1 MVPAPP
7 LETAMRPNTLPTL
20 VLAAIVLVTGCA
32 TRAHADDW
40 KDRLRD
46 SLGGSRSSRLS
57 ESEASGGIKEALAQG
72 VHRAVTQLGRTDGFY
87 GDSAVRIR
95 IPGQLGKIADTA
107 RQLGA
112 GRKVDEFELA
122 MNRAAEKAVPIAA
135 DVFADAVR
143 QMTVRDAID
152 IVRGEPDAGTRFF
165 RRVTED
171 RLRAQF
177 HPIVED
183 ATESAGVTQ
192 RYKAMVGRN
201 AGLVALLGGSESV
214 DLDEYVTEAAMD
226 GLFKVVADQERA
238 IREDP
243 AQRSSELLRKVFGN
257 R

>member
-1 MVPAPP
+1 MRR
-7 LETAMRPNTLPTL
+7 TALTALA
-20 VLAAIVLVTGCA
+20 LAAVVFFTGCA
-32 TRAHADDW
+32 STAQADDW
-40 KDRLRD
+40 RDRLKE
-46 SLGGSRSSRLS
+46 SLGGSRSSRIS

-95 IPGQLGKIADTA
+95 IPGQLGEIADTA
-107 RQLGA
+107 RKLGA

-122 MNRAAEKAVPIAA
+122 MNRAAEKAVPVAA

-165 RRVTED
+165 RRVTEE

-177 HPIVED
+177 HPIVQD
-183 ATESAGVTQ
+183 ATQNAGVTQ

-201 AGLVALLGGSESV
+201 SGLLQLLGGGESL
-214 DLDEYVTEAAMD
+214 DLDEYVTDAALD

-243 AQRSSELLRKVFGN
+243 AQRSSELLRKVFGS
-257 R
+257 RR

>member
-1 MVPAPP
+1 MRRNA
-7 LETAMRPNTLPTL
+7 LTALT
-20 VLAAIVLVTGCA
+20 LAAVVFFTGGA
-32 TRAHADDW
+32 STAQADDW
-40 KDRLRD
+40 RDRLRD

-95 IPGQLGKIADTA
+95 IPGQLGEIADTA

-122 MNRAAEKAVPIAA
+122 MNRAAEKAVPVAA

-165 RRVTED
+165 RRVTEE

-177 HPIVED
+177 HPIVQD
-183 ATESAGVTQ
+183 ATQNAGVTQ

-201 AGLVALLGGSESV
+201 SGLLQLLGGGESL
-214 DLDEYVTEAAMD
+214 DLDEYVTDAALD

-243 AQRSSELLRKVFGN
+243 AQRSSELLRKVFGG
-257 R
+257 RR

>member
-1 MVPAPP
+1 MRRNA
-7 LETAMRPNTLPTL
+7 LTALA
-20 VLAAIVLVTGCA
+20 LAAVVFFTGCA
-32 TRAHADDW
+32 STAQADDW
-40 KDRLRD
+40 RDRLKE

-95 IPGQLGKIADTA
+95 IPGQLGEIADTA
-107 RQLGA
+107 RKLGA

-122 MNRAAEKAVPIAA
+122 MNRAAEKAVPVAA

-165 RRVTED
+165 RRVTEE

-177 HPIVED
+177 HPIVQD
-183 ATESAGVTQ
+183 ATQNAGVTQ

-201 AGLVALLGGSESV
+201 SGLLQLLGGGESL
-214 DLDEYVTEAAMD
+214 DLDEYVTDAALD

-243 AQRSSELLRKVFGN
+243 AQRSSELLRKVFGS
-257 R
+257 RR

>member
-1 MVPAPP
+1 MRR
-7 LETAMRPNTLPTL
+7 TALTALA
-20 VLAAIVLVTGCA
+20 LAAVVFFTGCA
-32 TRAHADDW
+32 STAQADDW
-40 KDRLRD
+40 RDRLKE
-46 SLGGSRSSRLS
+46 SLGGSRGSRLS

-95 IPGQLGKIADTA
+95 IPGQLGEIADTA
-107 RQLGA
+107 RKLGA

-122 MNRAAEKAVPIAA
+122 MNRAAEKAVPVAA

-165 RRVTED
+165 RRVTEE

-177 HPIVED
+177 HPIVQD
-183 ATESAGVTQ
+183 ATQNAGVTQ

-201 AGLVALLGGSESV
+201 AGLLQMLGGSESV
-214 DLDEYVTEAAMD
+214 DLDDYITEAAMD
-226 GLFKVVADQERA
+226 GLFKVVADEERA

-243 AQRSSELLRKVFGN
+243 AQRSSELLRKVFGS
-257 R
+257 RR

>member
-1 MVPAPP
+1 MRRNA
-7 LETAMRPNTLPTL
+7 LTALA
-20 VLAAIVLVTGCA
+20 LAAVVFFTGCA
-32 TRAHADDW
+32 STAQADDW
-40 KDRLRD
+40 RDRLKE

-95 IPGQLGKIADTA
+95 IPGQLGEIADTA
-107 RQLGA
+107 RRFGA
-112 GRKVDEFELA
+112 GGKVDEFELA
-122 MNRAAEKAVPIAA
+122 MNRAAEKAVPVAA

-165 RRVTED
+165 RRVTEE

-177 HPIVED
+177 HPIVQD
-183 ATESAGVTQ
+183 ATQNAGVTQ

-201 AGLVALLGGSESV
+201 SGLLQLLGGGESL
-214 DLDEYVTEAAMD
+214 DLDEYVTDAALD

-243 AQRSSELLRKVFGN
+243 AQRSSELLRKVFGS
-257 R
+257 RR

>member
-1 MVPAPP
+1 MRR
-7 LETAMRPNTLPTL
+7 TALTALA
-20 VLAAIVLVTGCA
+20 LAAVVFFTGCA
-32 TRAHADDW
+32 STAQADDW
-40 KDRLRD
+40 RDRLKE
-46 SLGGSRSSRLS
+46 SLGGSRSTRIS

-95 IPGQLGKIADTA
+95 IPGQLGEIADTA
-107 RQLGA
+107 RKLGA

-122 MNRAAEKAVPIAA
+122 MNRAAEKAVPVAA

-165 RRVTED
+165 RRVTEE

-177 HPIVED
+177 HPIVQD
-183 ATESAGVTQ
+183 ATQNAGVTQ

-201 AGLVALLGGSESV
+201 SGLLQLLGGGESL
-214 DLDEYVTEAAMD
+214 DLDEYVTDAALD

-243 AQRSSELLRKVFGN
+243 AQRSSELLRKVFGS
-257 R
+257 RR

>member
-1 MVPAPP
+1 MRR
-7 LETAMRPNTLPTL
+7 TALTALA
-20 VLAAIVLVTGCA
+20 LAAVVFFTGCA
-32 TRAHADDW
+32 STAQADDW
-40 KDRLRD
+40 RDRLKE
-46 SLGGSRSSRLS
+46 SLGGSRSTRLS

-95 IPGQLGKIADTA
+95 IPGQLGEIADTA
-107 RQLGA
+107 RKLGA

-122 MNRAAEKAVPIAA
+122 MNRAAEKAVPVAA

-165 RRVTED
+165 RRVTEE

-177 HPIVED
+177 HPIVQD
-183 ATESAGVTQ
+183 ATQNAGVTQ

-201 AGLVALLGGSESV
+201 SGLLQLLGGGESL
-214 DLDEYVTEAAMD
+214 DLDEYVTDAALD

-243 AQRSSELLRKVFGN
+243 AQRSSELLRKVFGS
-257 R
+257 RR

>member
-1 MVPAPP
+1 
-7 LETAMRPNTLPTL
+7 
-20 VLAAIVLVTGCA
+20 
-32 TRAHADDW
+32 
-40 KDRLRD
+40 
-46 SLGGSRSSRLS
+46 
-57 ESEASGGIKEALAQG
+57 
-72 VHRAVTQLGRTDGFY
+72 VTQLGRTDGFY

-95 IPGQLGKIADTA
+95 IPGQLGEIADTA
-107 RQLGA
+107 RKLGA

-122 MNRAAEKAVPIAA
+122 MNRAAEKAVPVAA

-165 RRVTED
+165 RRVTEE

-177 HPIVED
+177 HPIVQD
-183 ATESAGVTQ
+183 ATQNAGVTQ

-201 AGLVALLGGSESV
+201 SGLLQLLGGGESL
-214 DLDEYVTEAAMD
+214 DLDEYVTDAALD

-243 AQRSSELLRKVFGN
+243 AQRSSELLRKVFGS
-257 R
+257 RR

>member
-1 MVPAPP
+1 
-7 LETAMRPNTLPTL
+7 MRPNTLIAL
-20 VLAAIVLVTGCA
+20 ALAAAVCFTGDISNA
-32 TRAHADDW
+32 RADGW
-40 KDRLRD
+40 KDRLKD
-46 SLGGSRSSRLS
+46 SLGSSRSSRLS
-57 ESEASGGIKEALAQG
+57 ESEASGGLKEALAQG

-107 RQLGA
+107 RKLGA

-122 MNRAAEKAVPIAA
+122 MNRAAEKAVPVAA

-165 RRVTED
+165 RRVTEE

-177 HPIVED
+177 LPIVED
-183 ATESAGVTQ
+183 ATHKAGVTQ

-201 AGLVALLGGSESV
+201 AGLLQALGGSESV
-214 DLDEYVTEAAMD
+214 DLDQYVTQAALD

-243 AQRSSELLRKVFGN
+243 AQRSSELLRKVFG
-257 R
+257 RR

>member
-1 MVPAPP
+1 
-7 LETAMRPNTLPTL
+7 MRPNVLPAL
-20 VLAAIVLVTGCA
+20 ALAAAVLLAGGA
-32 TRAHADDW
+32 TRAQADDW
-40 KDRLRD
+40 KDRLLE
-46 SLGGSRSSRLS
+46 SFGSSRGSRLS

-95 IPGQLGKIADTA
+95 IPGQLGRIADTA
-107 RQLGA
+107 RTLGA
-112 GRKVDEFELA
+112 GRQVDEFELA
-122 MNRAAEKAVPIAA
+122 MNRAAEKAVPVAA

-165 RRVTED
+165 RRVTEE

-177 HPIVED
+177 HPIVAD
-183 ATESAGVTQ
+183 ATENAGVTQ

-201 AGLVALLGGSESV
+201 AGLLDMLGGSQSM
-214 DLDEYVTEAAMD
+214 DLDEYVTGAALD
-226 GLFKVVADQERA
+226 GLFKVVADEERA

-243 AQRSSELLRKVFGN
+243 AQRSSQLLRKVFGS